1 MKKLLIFVFMAMLTL
16 SLAACQKPL
25 NGSDVCTFP
34 ETSEEIKCQ
43 VYSSG
48 TETEYAIND
57 GVVAW
62 FNGLK
67 LNACEQPE
75 DVEGAEAY
83 SFVVN
88 FEMAVIYQDRGG
100 DEAYVVCNGNW
111 YKVANPSTPPLDIE

>member
-1 MKKLLIFVFMAMLTL
+1 MKKLLIFAFLAMLTL
-16 SLAACQKPL
+16 SLASCSKTV

-34 ETSEEIKCQ
+34 KVSEEVKCQ
-43 VYSSG
+43 VYSG
-48 TETEYAIND
+48 GAEKEYVIND
-57 GVVAW
+57 DVVAW

-67 LNACEQPE
+67 LNACEQPD

-83 SFVVN
+83 SFEVN
-88 FEMAVIYQDRGG
+88 SELVVIYQDRGS

>member
-1 MKKLLIFVFMAMLTL
+1 MKKLLIFAFVAMLTL
-16 SLAACQKPL
+16 SLAACQKTV

-43 VYSSG
+43 VYSGG

-57 GVVAW
+57 DVIEW
-62 FNGLK
+62 YYSLK

-83 SFVVN
+83 SFEVN
-88 FEMAVIYQDRGG
+88 SEMVVIYQDRGS
-100 DEAYVVCNGNW
+100 DEAYVIYNGNW
-111 YKVANPSTPPLDIE
+111 YRVINPSTPPLDIE